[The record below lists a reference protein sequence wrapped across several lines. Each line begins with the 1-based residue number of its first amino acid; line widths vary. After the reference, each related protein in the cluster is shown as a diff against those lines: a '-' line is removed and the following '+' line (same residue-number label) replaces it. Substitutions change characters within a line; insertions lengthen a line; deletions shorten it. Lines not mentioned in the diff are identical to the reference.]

1 MEGNTVLQS
10 LPEIG
15 IGLVGFT
22 GVVAVFGRRAQGQW
36 ARAEL
41 TRFYLLLH
49 MSTLVVF
56 LSLVPAW
63 LSQLKLSA
71 AAIWQLSSGILALG
85 HGSSFVWALSSG
97 RPAAPSPRL
106 ARLRTFVVPIF
117 AIGAFVI
124 LGEVVVA
131 FGFLKG
137 LAEFIF
143 TGALLWVLLLAVLSF
158 ITLLFPDPE

>member
-1 MEGNTVLQS
+1 MEVNTVLAS

-22 GVVAVFGRRAQGQW
+22 GVVAVFGRRAAGQW
-36 ARAEL
+36 NPSDL

-63 LSQLKLSA
+63 LGQLKISA
-71 AAIWQLSSGILALG
+71 AAIWQLSSGLLALG
-85 HGSSFVWALSSG
+85 HGSSFAWALSSV
-97 RPAAPSPRL
+97 RPTEASPGL
-106 ARLRTFVVPIF
+106 VRLRPFVVPIF

-131 FGFLKG
+131 FGFFRALG
-137 LAEFIF
+137 EFIF
-143 TGALLWVLLLAVLSF
+143 TGALMWVLLLAVLSF
-158 ITLLFPDPE
+158 VTLLFPDPE